1 MADLESAIDKVTH
14 FGLEIKSLGI
24 HLRRIILFGSY
35 VKNMQQEWSDID
47 VALVAD
53 EFTGFGFN
61 DRKFFSK
68 VNIKKEYQ
76 EIETKTYPPDYF
88 EIGDPFIEE
97 IRKTGIEIKL

>member
-14 FGLEIKSLGI
+14 FGQEIKALGI
-24 HLRRIILFGSY
+24 HLRRVFLFGSY
-35 VKNMQQEWSDID
+35 VSNNQQEWSDID

-68 VNIKKEYQ
+68 VNVKKEYQ
-76 EIETKTYPPDYF
+76 EIETMTYPPEYF
-88 EIGDPFIEE
+88 ENGDPLIDE
-97 IRKTGIEIKL
+97 IIRSGIEIKI